1 MSQPELGDVFRLYG
15 EDYCSRHKLSLKQ
28 HRVMRLISQCRT
40 SALGAHVD
48 RCSACGHQEISYN
61 SCGDRHCPKC
71 QGARQRKWVDRCL
84 SRLLPTQYFHL
95 VFTLPAELRDL
106 IRHNKRLCYDLLLK
120 TAAATLQAF
129 AERRWGGRLGIT
141 AVLHTWAQNLSY
153 HPHVHCLVSG
163 GAFDGE
169 RWRGSSARY
178 LFPCKA
184 LARVFRA
191 KYRDELLAH
200 ELVVAASMQSL
211 VDIKGLAGWFRDQV
225 PAQWVVYAKA
235 PFASPDKVVRYIGR
249 YTHRV
254 AISNRRIL
262 AIGGGKIRFLW
273 RDYRDGKRKEMTL
286 SSDEFIRRFLQHVL
300 PEGFV
305 RIRHYGLHA
314 RGCELA
320 EVEEPLR
327 RSCPVCSE
335 GELLFQY
342 RIEHYRIEQWP
353 DVKDPPGECFSREV
367 ACV

>member
-1 MSQPELGDVFRLYG
+1 MPSPELADVFRLYG
-15 EDYCSRHKLSLKQ
+15 EDYRSRHNLTLKQ
-28 HRVMRLISQCRT
+28 HRVMRSISQCRT
-40 SALGAHVD
+40 AALGAHVD
-48 RCSACGHQEISYN
+48 CCTSCGHQEISYN

-71 QGARQRKWVDRCL
+71 QGARQRIWVDRCL

-106 IRHNKRLCYDLLLK
+106 IRHNKRLCYGLLMQ

-141 AVLHTWAQNLSY
+141 IVLHTWAQNLSY

-169 RWRGSSARY
+169 HWHQAPHNY
-178 LFPCKA
+178 LFPCRA

-191 KYRDELLAH
+191 KYRDGLLAS
-200 ELVVAASMQSL
+200 ELVLAPSMEHL
-211 VDIKGLAGWFRDQV
+211 VRIKGLAGWLRDQV
-225 PAQWVVYAKA
+225 PSDWVVYAKA
-235 PFASPDKVVRYIGR
+235 PFATPETVVRYVGR

-254 AISNRRIL
+254 AISNRRLLDISR
-262 AIGGGKIRFLW
+262 GKVRFLW

-300 PEGFV
+300 PHGFV

-314 RGCELA
+314 KGCELPDA
-320 EVEEPLR
+320 EEPVA
-327 RSCPVCSE
+327 RSCPVCRA
-335 GELLFQY
+335 GLLVFQY
-342 RIEHYRIEQWP
+342 RIELWQWT
-353 DVKDPPGECFSREV
+353 DAKDPPKERFTGEV
-367 ACV
+367 DCV

>member
-1 MSQPELGDVFRLYG
+1 MSRPELADVFRRYG
-15 EDYCSRHKLSLKQ
+15 EAFRARHKLTLKQ
-28 HRVMRLISQCRT
+28 HNVMRLISQCRT

-48 RCSACGHQEISYN
+48 RCTTCGHHEISYN

-71 QGARQRKWVDRCL
+71 QGARCRQWVDRCL
-84 SRLLPTQYFHL
+84 GRLLPTQYFHL

-106 IRHNKRLCYDLLLK
+106 IRHNKRLCYDLLMK
-120 TAAATLQAF
+120 SAAATLQAF

-141 AVLHTWAQNLSY
+141 VVLHTWAQNLSY

-169 RWRGSSARY
+169 RWHQSPHNY

-184 LARVFRA
+184 LARVYRA
-191 KYRDELLAH
+191 KFRDGLLAAK
-200 ELVVAASMQSL
+200 EDLALAPSMKPLVR
-211 VDIKGLAGWFRDQV
+211 IKGLAGWLRDEV
-225 PAQWVVYAKA
+225 PSQWVVYAKA
-235 PFASPDKVVRYIGR
+235 PFARPENVVRYIGR

-254 AISNRRIL
+254 AISNRRLLGIDS
-262 AIGGGKIRFLW
+262 GKIRFLW

-300 PEGFV
+300 PQGFV

-314 RGCELA
+314 RRCELPDA
-320 EVEEPLR
+320 EEPIS
-327 RSCPVCSE
+327 RSCPACTGGVLVFHC
-335 GELLFQY
+335 
-342 RIEHYRIEQWP
+342 RIELWQWP
-353 DVKDPPGECFSREV
+353 DAKDPPKQRREV

>member
-1 MSQPELGDVFRLYG
+1 MPHPDLGEIFRLYG
-15 EDYCSRHKLSLKQ
+15 EDYRSRHKLTLKQ

-48 RCSACGHQEISYN
+48 RCTSCGHQEISYN

-71 QGARQRKWVDRCL
+71 QGARCRKWVDRCL

-106 IRHNKRLCYDLLLK
+106 IRHNKRLCYDLMLK

-129 AERRWGGRLGIT
+129 ADRRWGGRLGIT
-141 AVLHTWAQNLSY
+141 AVLHTWGQNLSY

-169 RWRGSSARY
+169 RWHQAPHNY
-178 LFPCKA
+178 LFPCRA
-184 LARVFRA
+184 LAMVFRG
-191 KYRDELLAH
+191 KYH
-200 ELVVAASMQSL
+200 EALCKSDLVIPASMASL
-211 VDIKGLAGWFRDQV
+211 VRRKGIACWLRDQV
-225 PAQWVVYAKA
+225 PSQWVVYAKA
-235 PFASPDKVVRYIGR
+235 PFAAPDKVVRYIGR

-254 AISNRRIL
+254 AISNRRLL
-262 AIGGGKIRFLW
+262 AIGGGKVRFLW

-300 PEGFV
+300 PQGFV

-314 RGCELA
+314 KGCELPEA
-320 EVEEPLR
+320 EEPLT
-327 RSCPVCSE
+327 RSCPVCTD
-335 GELLFQY
+335 GVLVF
-342 RIEHYRIEQWP
+342 HYRIKLWQWP
-353 DVKDPPGECFSREV
+353 DVKDPPTFTREV
-367 ACV
+367 AYV